1 MNGGTTLHPKLC
13 ARLAALVL
21 SSRCLL
27 VVSSSWRKEP
37 EYMSAFLSKIQS
49 LNVTAPFLAGQ
60 TGVIDHV
67 PIMGMMRQLG
77 MFVGDARRD
86 ALTCARI
93 QRAQEIQA
101 YLREKDPG
109 HARRWVI
116 VDDLD
121 IGQVSS
127 VAGLEDLELG
137 RTFVKVDPDAGLTEA
152 NVEAVRGVMERG

>member
-86 ALTCARI
+86 ALTCARF
-93 QRAQEIQA
+93 QRAQEIQVGTPPPPPS
-101 YLREKDPG
+101 LRPSLTR
-109 HARRWVI
+109 HRLTCARRTP
-116 VDDLD
+116 
-121 IGQVSS
+121 GTRE
-127 VAGLEDLELG
+127 GG
-137 RTFVKVDPDAGLTEA
+137 
-152 NVEAVRGVMERG
+152 